1 MSRLLLRLRA
11 DGGSEW
17 LDADGVVHAGW
28 PAPRREDRVLVLV
41 PAPAVLLLDLAPPAG
56 NERQWAQA
64 LPFLIEEQLVAPIE
78 SQHVAWARSHDGT
91 RLCVAVVARA
101 QLDDWLAQLRE
112 AGIEP
117 DALSSEAL
125 ALPWQPPRPALL
137 VDGGQCVLRRA
148 EAGALAGEGDEIA
161 ALAALDA
168 SLADVETWLVG
179 DSRSPVPAQTSHVV
193 THALQAFAA
202 QATVPQP
209 NLLQGAYAPRRR
221 TDGLVRRWRR
231 AAVLAAA
238 ALLLAGLHP
247 LLDRHKLATRVAA
260 QRAEMA
266 QLYRRAVPSAGAVED
281 PARQLQAALAARGL
295 GPGDGVLGL
304 LTRLAPALAADAGLS
319 LESLEYRERRLEL
332 VVQAGSVADLDA
344 LRQRLARAGLSAEIA
359 GTTPGS
365 RGVQGRLRLG
375 AAP

>member
-1 MSRLLLRLRA
+1 MNRILLRLRA
-11 DGGSEW
+11 DGDSEW
-17 LDADGVVHAGW
+17 LDADRVVHAGW

-41 PAPAVLLLDLAPPAG
+41 PATDVLLLDLAPPAG

-78 SQHVAWARSHDGT
+78 SQHVAWSRSHDGA

-101 QLDDWLAQLRE
+101 QLDGWLARLRE
-112 AGIEP
+112 AGVEP
-117 DALSSEAL
+117 DALVSEAL
-125 ALPWQPPRPALL
+125 ALPWQPQRPALL

-148 EAGALAGEGDEIA
+148 EAGALAGNTDEIV
-161 ALAALDA
+161 ALGTDLP
-168 SLADVETWLVG
+168 DVEAWLVG
-179 DSRSPVPAQTSHVV
+179 DSRSPVPAPTQHVV
-193 THALQAFAA
+193 MHALHAFAA
-202 QATVPQP
+202 HATAPQP

-221 TDGLVRRWRR
+221 TDGLARRWRR
-231 AAVLAAA
+231 AAMLAAA

-247 LLDRHKLATRVAA
+247 LLDRHKLAARVAT
-260 QRAEMA
+260 QRAEMT
-266 QLYRRAVPSAGAVED
+266 QLYRRAVPTAGAVED

-295 GPGDGVLGL
+295 GPGDGVIGL
-304 LTRLAPALAADAGLS
+304 LARLAPALAADAGLS

-344 LRQRLARAGLSAEIA
+344 LRQRLARAGLTAEIA

>member
-1 MSRLLLRLRA
+1 MSRILLRLRA

-17 LDADGVVHAGW
+17 LDADRVVHAGW

-41 PAPAVLLLDLAPPAG
+41 PATEVLLLELAPPAG

-78 SQHVAWARSHDGT
+78 TQHVAWARSRDGA

-101 QLDDWLAQLRE
+101 QLDGWLARLRE
-112 AGIEP
+112 AGVEP
-117 DALSSEAL
+117 DALVSEAL
-125 ALPWQPPRPALL
+125 ALPWQPQRPALL

-148 EAGALAGEGDEIA
+148 EAGALAGDTDEIV
-161 ALAALDA
+161 ALGTDLP
-168 SLADVETWLVG
+168 DVEAWLVG
-179 DSRSPVPAQTSHVV
+179 DSRSPVPTQTQHVV
-193 THALQAFAA
+193 AHALHAFAT

-221 TDGLVRRWRR
+221 ADGLARRWRR
-231 AAVLAAA
+231 AAMLAAA

-260 QRAEMA
+260 QRAEMT

-344 LRQRLARAGLSAEIA
+344 LRQRLARAGLTAEIA